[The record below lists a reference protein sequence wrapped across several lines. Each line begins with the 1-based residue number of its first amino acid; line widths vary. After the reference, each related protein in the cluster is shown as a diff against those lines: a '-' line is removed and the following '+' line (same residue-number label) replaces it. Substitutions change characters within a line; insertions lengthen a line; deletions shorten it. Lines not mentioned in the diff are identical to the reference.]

1 MGMSKSPQRF
11 SMMDTS
17 QTEKNIL
24 NMNQVKFQ
32 PGAVAQAQSGTQAHQ
47 NSTGPNNMT
56 LNSAA
61 GQITEYENAADKE
74 NKYKQKFNMRMS
86 KYGHNQF
93 RPSAVINSVA

>member
-1 MGMSKSPQRF
+1 ML
-11 SMMDTS
+11 DAS

-24 NMNQVKFQ
+24 NINPVKYQ
-32 PGAVAQAQSGTQAHQ
+32 PGAVAQAQSGSQ
-47 NSTGPNNMT
+47 NSNKVT
-56 LNSAA
+56 LNSGS
-61 GQITEYENAADKE
+61 GQITEYENADKE

>member
-1 MGMSKSPQRF
+1 MGISKSPQRF

-24 NMNQVKFQ
+24 NINQVKFQ
-32 PGAVAQAQSGTQAHQ
+32 PGAVAQAQNGSQTHQ
-47 NSTGPNNMT
+47 NTAGSNNVT

-61 GQITEYENAADKE
+61 GQITEYENADKE

-93 RPSAVINSVA
+93 RPSAVINSVS